1 MSTSSTWHPGEIE
14 AQMRAGSHDR
24 MQAIGS
30 RAIHPTLSD
39 QQCHFFSQLPL
50 VMAAAEDTSGRLW
63 ATALSGR
70 PGFIHAPDP
79 TTLIVN
85 SGPIPLDP
93 LADALVPGS
102 EIALLGID
110 FSNRR
115 RNRVNATITAATH
128 QHLELSIKQAFG
140 NCPKYIQIRQRKQHP
155 NPGVSAATHFSGIDT
170 ALAGF
175 LQRSD
180 TCFIA
185 SLFRDNDRKANR
197 GVDISHRGGRPG
209 FVVVADEQTLLI
221 PDYAGNNYFNTVGNL
236 MRDPRAA
243 LLFFNFSRG
252 HLVHLSGECEV
263 VWREDEAI
271 PFDNVQR
278 MLRFR
283 LQRGRVVRNGLPFSY
298 GPADFS
304 PFNPPVGV

>member
-1 MSTSSTWHPGEIE
+1 MSDSSPWHPGEME
-14 AQMRAGSHDR
+14 AQMRAGSRER
-24 MQAIGS
+24 MQEIGS
-30 RAIHPTLSD
+30 RAIHPALSD
-39 QQCHFFSQLPL
+39 QQRHFFAQLPL
-50 VMAAAEDTSGRLW
+50 VMAAAEDADGRLW
-63 ATALSGR
+63 ATALSAE
-70 PGFIHAPDP
+70 PGFIQAPDP
-79 TTLIVN
+79 ATLIVN
-85 SGPIPLDP
+85 SGPNHLDP
-93 LADALVPGS
+93 LAGALVPGS
-102 EIALLGID
+102 DIGLLGID

-115 RNRVNATITAATH
+115 RNRVNATVTAVTH

-140 NCPKYIQIRQRKQHP
+140 NCPKYIQIRQRKQDT
-155 NPGVSAATHFSGIDT
+155 NPEKSDATDFSGIDS

-185 SLFRDNDRKANR
+185 SLFHDDNRQANR
-197 GVDISHRGGRPG
+197 GIDISHRGGRPG

-236 MRDPRAA
+236 MRESRAA

-263 VWREDEAI
+263 VWSEDEAI
-271 PFDNVQR
+271 PFDDVQR

-298 GPADFS
+298 GAADFS
-304 PFNPPVGV
+304 PFNPPVG